1 MLFLFFQQAGGPE
14 PPTVAFPVLFVTL
27 VLTIF
32 ILWRRYRSRRLLIER
47 VAELEAL
54 SDAGRALV
62 AAELDIVALC
72 ELISREAANIIDART
87 FQIGLFEGTIYRI
100 FYWTI
105 DGEKKE
111 TPKVFDLSERRGLV
125 GWVRDSKRSLLVR
138 DFAKEMDALPARPR
152 YVSDQPPISAIF
164 IPLLS
169 GEETIGLVAAQSS
182 QPNAFSQR
190 DLGHLTILANQA
202 AAAIANGKMYDRER
216 RRAAQL
222 ELVGQIARRVNVIN
236 DLDELLSQVV
246 TLTQETFDYGSV
258 NVFGIDPESGSAV
271 IQASSITGLSP
282 GALQLTPGTGLIGSA
297 VASQETTL
305 SNNVS
310 DDVRFLAGDLPTVT
324 HSEIAI
330 PLIVDQELLG
340 VLDVQS
346 EELGA
351 FTSQEKT
358 VLEALGAQ
366 VAIAIHKAQQ
376 FALQREQTWITIAQ
390 LQVAETIGQS
400 ADLESLAESL
410 VRLTPLLVGV
420 AQCTILL
427 WDSDQETYHGAAAFG
442 LPKGED
448 DSFDEM
454 TLAIGDWKALDAVHV
469 GHEILATRR
478 EPPWSDPGQKK
489 AVDSASYGA
498 TVLYPLVA
506 KARLLGVL
514 VISGEGEPGI
524 VSADAGNELLRNIAS
539 QASQAIDNM
548 RLQLAQQEE
557 AWVNTALL
565 QVAEAVSKLTD
576 LNEILYTIV
585 RMVPMLVGVKSCIV
599 LIWEEDRQVY
609 RAGPS
614 FGLTEMGQGLL
625 ESFEV
630 EQSEFALVDTHGVE
644 RIGPDASY
652 STFKLPE
659 WMDTI
664 SGSETADIV
673 PLYARA
679 RLVGAL
685 LVGPAANARPL
696 TGRRLNIVTG
706 IAQQAA
712 VAVVND
718 QLYKESAE
726 RSRLEQEL
734 DVARSIQASL
744 IPPGDPDIPGCSVAG
759 FWQAAREVSG
769 DFYDFMPFSDGSWG
783 IAIADVADKGVP
795 AALFMALSRTIL
807 RTVAFNRRSPSVA
820 MERANQIIYGDTS
833 SDLFVTVFYA
843 VWKPDTET
851 LTFASGGHNPPV
863 LIQSN
868 GDVSLLRT
876 DGVALGILE
885 NVQIAQKVLRLH
897 KGDVIVFY
905 TDGVTEAMNEDFDE
919 FGMERLC
926 LVVKNAQ
933 NGDAADIVKAIRNS
947 IDDHVGNNPQFD
959 DITLVVM
966 KH

>member
-1 MLFLFFQQAGGPE
+1 MLFIFFQQTGGSE
-14 PPTVAFPVLFVTL
+14 PPTVAFPVLFITL
-27 VLTIF
+27 ALTTF
-32 ILWRRYRSRRLLIER
+32 ILWRRYRSRRRLVER

-54 SDAGRALV
+54 SSAGRALV
-62 AAELDIVALC
+62 AAELDVMALC
-72 ELISREAANIIDART
+72 ELISAEAANIIDAHT
-87 FQIGLFEGTIYRI
+87 FQIGLFEGEIYRI
-100 FYWTI
+100 LFWRV
-105 DGEKKE
+105 DGERQE
-111 TPKVFDLSERRGLV
+111 TPQVFDLSVRGGLV
-125 GWVRDSKRSLLVR
+125 GWVRDSKSSLLVM
-138 DFAKEMDALPARPR
+138 DFAREMDKLPARPR
-152 YVSDQPPISAIF
+152 YVSDRPPASAIF
-164 IPLLS
+164 IPLIS
-169 GEETIGLVAAQSS
+169 GEETIGLVAAQSGE
-182 QPNAFSQR
+182 PRAFSQR
-190 DLGHLTILANQA
+190 DLSHLTILANQA
-202 AAAIANGKMYDRER
+202 AAAIANAQMYDRER

-246 TLTQETFDYGSV
+246 FLTQETFSYGSV
-258 NVFGIDPESGSAV
+258 NVFGIDPEAGSAV
-271 IQASSITGLSP
+271 IQASSIEGL
-282 GALQLTPGTGLIGSA
+282 LPGTLKLESGVGLVGSA
-297 VASQETTL
+297 VASSMTAL

-310 DDVRFLAGDLPTVT
+310 DDARFLAGEQATKT
-324 HSEIAI
+324 RSEIAI
-330 PLIVDQELLG
+330 PLIVDKELLG

-351 FTSQEKT
+351 FTIQEQA

-376 FALQREQTWITIAQ
+376 FALQREQTWVTIAQ

-400 ADLESLAESL
+400 ANLESLAESL

-420 AQCTILL
+420 EQCAILL
-427 WDSDQETYHGAAAFG
+427 WDRDQEAYCGIAAYG
-442 LPKGED
+442 LTSAED
-448 DSFDEM
+448 ELFRKM
-454 TLAIGDWKALDAVHV
+454 TIAVGDWKTLDAVHV
-469 GHEILATRR
+469 GREIMTSSRR
-478 EPPWSDPGQKK
+478 PPWSDSGRE
-489 AVDSASYGA
+489 DSIDSSDEAA
-498 TVLYPLVA
+498 IVLYPLVA
-506 KARLLGVL
+506 KAELLGVL
-514 VISGEGEPGI
+514 VISGAIEAGDI
-524 VSADAGNELLRNIAS
+524 SAETRRELLKNFS
-539 QASQAIDNM
+539 GQASQAIENM
-548 RLQLAQQEE
+548 QLQMAQQEE

-576 LNEILYTIV
+576 LNEILSTIV
-585 RMVPMLVGVKSCIV
+585 RMVPMLVGVNSCVI
-599 LIWEEDRQVY
+599 LIWEEERGVY

-630 EQSEFALVDTHGVE
+630 EQSEFALVEAQGVE

-652 STFKLPE
+652 YTFKLPA

-664 SGSETADIV
+664 FGSETADIV

-685 LVGPAANARPL
+685 LVGPAPRAKAL
-696 TGRRLNIVTG
+696 SGRRLNIVTG

-726 RSRLEQEL
+726 RSRLDQEL
-734 DVARSIQASL
+734 NVARSIQASL
-744 IPPGDPDIPGCSVAG
+744 MPSGDPDMPGCSVAS

-769 DFYDFMPFSDGSWG
+769 DFYDFMPFADGSWG

-807 RTVAFNRRSPSVA
+807 RTVAFNRRSPAAA

-843 VWKPDTET
+843 VWNPDAET
-851 LTFASGGHNPPV
+851 LTYASGGHNPP
-863 LIQSN
+863 IHIHTDGSI
-868 GDVSLLRT
+868 SLLRS
-876 DGVALGILE
+876 DGIALGVLE
-885 NVQIAQKVLRLH
+885 EIQLAEDGSRLR
-897 KGDVIVFY
+897 KGDVVVFY
-905 TDGVTEAMNEDFDE
+905 TDGITEAMNEDLDE
-919 FGMERLC
+919 FGLERLC
-926 LVVKNAQ
+926 LVAKNARK
-933 NGDAADIVKAIRNS
+933 GDAADIVDAIRNS
-947 IDDHVGNNPQFD
+947 IEEHSGSTPQFD